1 MPVVQTWLVSHSQ
14 PRIFVNIE
22 RLDALGTDGSP
33 RRGSGPP
40 GVSAL
45 RSNSAIDLQAAQRA
59 KARAQYAALA
69 RHKVGSGASLRK
81 LWTTPSIA

>member
-1 MPVVQTWLVSHSQ
+1 MPKLFQNV
-14 PRIFVNIE
+14 VNIE
-22 RLDALGTDGSP
+22 HLDVLVTDGSS

-40 GVSAL
+40 GASAL

-81 LWTTPSIA
+81 F

>member
-1 MPVVQTWLVSHSQ
+1 MCMTQNVVDIKNV
-14 PRIFVNIE
+14 
-22 RLDALGTDGSP
+22 DALGTDGSP
-33 RRGSGPP
+33 RRGSGSP
-40 GVSAL
+40 GASAL

-81 LWTTPSIA
+81 FLVIPPVG